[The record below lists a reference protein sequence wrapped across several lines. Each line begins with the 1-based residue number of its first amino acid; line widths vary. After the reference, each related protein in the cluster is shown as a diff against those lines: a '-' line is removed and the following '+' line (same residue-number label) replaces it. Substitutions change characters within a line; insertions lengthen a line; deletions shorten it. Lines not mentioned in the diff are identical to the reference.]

1 MSFVLSA
8 QGEKTSPAL
17 RMARKYSAFLSYPL
31 AVAGIAWLLLLPCSD
46 LFWRPAY
53 FSENAMLP
61 GQVKPQFGSESH
73 LAAMDR
79 MDAALSASLHEGS
92 IGKQRATAVAE
103 VFSEFGL
110 DTEVQEIVYDEVPRV
125 GQHQGTNVHGILRA
139 PRSDS
144 VEALVIAAAWTTADN
159 QTNINAVRLMA
170 ALAQYASEQ
179 VYWAKDIIF
188 VVTDSGELGMEQWLR
203 AYHGHQTQSPLYV
216 RSGIIQAALSLEFPP
231 AKTYQNMGL
240 YVEGKAGQLPNL
252 DMVNMMQRVS
262 RIEHLPANFH
272 GMVDETRRA
281 SMWKKYLRSAQLLLR
296 QVRSQAFGSLVG
308 VHAPFLRYRIDAL
321 TLSGIAKDNDPI
333 ARMAQQQRE
342 LFWVE
347 PVMAP
352 MLAPGTVHSIGRSCE
367 RALRSL
373 NNLLEHFHQSFF
385 FYILPANR
393 NYISIGDY
401 IPAAGLMVG
410 SLLLQAMHLWWM
422 QGPSELRSGDPRTRI
437 ERINKYYLLLR
448 RTIPN
453 TMGIILRV
461 HLLGLVLLT
470 LPMIVP
476 HTVLTNTT
484 STAYLFTFA
493 LASISMVLHI
503 ADTYWAEAARPMV
516 EWRQLKA
523 LVQLYVAVT
532 IACLSV
538 MNFSLAVA
546 LFAVAGLPLVLTR
559 ACEIGS
565 RMQRAVG
572 ILLLLLASPVCTMTL
587 GRNVA
592 LGLHPLDFTSSP
604 FRMFLADFHHF
615 SSLVYPLVCMI
626 YWPVNL
632 LCMIIVLMP

>member
-1 MSFVLSA
+1 MSLVLSG

-17 RMARKYSAFLSYPL
+17 RVARKYSAYLSYPL
-31 AVAGIAWLLLLPCSD
+31 AVAGIAWLLLLPYSE
-46 LFWRPAY
+46 LFWRRTY

-61 GQVKPQFGSESH
+61 GQADPCFGNEHH

-79 MDAALSASLHEGS
+79 MDAALSTSLREGS
-92 IGKQRATAVAE
+92 VGQQRAAAVAE

-110 DTEVQEIVYDEVPRV
+110 DTEVQTIVYDEVPGV

-159 QTNINAVRLMA
+159 QTNINAVRVMA
-170 ALAQYASEQ
+170 ALAQFASEQ

-188 VVTDSGELGMEQWLR
+188 VVTDAGEIGMEQWLR
-203 AYHGHQTQSPLYV
+203 AYHGHHTQSPLYV
-216 RSGIIQAALSLEFPP
+216 RSGIIQAALSLELPP
-231 AKTYQNMGL
+231 AKTYQSMGL
-240 YVEGKAGQLPNL
+240 YVEGKVGQLPNL
-252 DMVNMMQRVS
+252 DMVNMVQHVS
-262 RIEHLPANFH
+262 RIEQLPANLH
-272 GMVDETRRA
+272 GMVDESRRA
-281 SMWKKYLRSAQLLLR
+281 SVWRKYLHSAQLLLR
-296 QVRSQAFGSLVG
+296 HVRSQAFGSLVG

-321 TLSGIAKDNDPI
+321 TLSGIAKINDPV
-333 ARMAQQQRE
+333 AQLAQQQRE
-342 LFWVE
+342 LFLTE
-347 PVMAP
+347 PVITP
-352 MLAPGTVHSIGRSCE
+352 MLTQRTVNSIGRSCE

-393 NYISIGDY
+393 KYISIGGY

-422 QGPSELRSGDPRTRI
+422 QGPPELRSSDPRTRI

-453 TMGIILRV
+453 SMGIILRV
-461 HLLGLVLLT
+461 HLLGLVLLA
-470 LPMIVP
+470 LPMILP
-476 HTVLTNTT
+476 HAVLTNTT
-484 STAYLFTFA
+484 STAYLFTVA

-503 ADTYWAEAARPMV
+503 TDTYWTEAARPMV

-523 LVQLYVAVT
+523 LIELYVAAT

-538 MNFSLAVA
+538 MNFSLAAV

-559 ACEIGS
+559 ACEAGS
-565 RMQRAVG
+565 RAQKAAG
-572 ILLLLLASPVCTMTL
+572 IILLLLASPVCTMTL

-615 SSLVYPLVCMI
+615 SSLVYPLVCLI
-626 YWPVNL
+626 YWPVNI